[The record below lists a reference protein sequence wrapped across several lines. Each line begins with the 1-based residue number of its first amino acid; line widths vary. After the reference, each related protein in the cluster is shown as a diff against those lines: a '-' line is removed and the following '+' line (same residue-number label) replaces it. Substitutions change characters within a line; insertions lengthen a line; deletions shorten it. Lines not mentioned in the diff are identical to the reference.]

1 MKTLFFSAKPYD
13 ERSFVDANRRF
24 GHELRFV
31 ESRLNTTTADLVRDE
46 PAVCVFVNDLLDQAM
61 LTRLHAAGVKLI
73 ALRCAGYD
81 NVDVAAARQLGLTL
95 VRVPAYSPHAVA
107 EHTLCL
113 ILALNR
119 KIHRAYCRVRDGN
132 FSLDGL
138 LGFDLAGRT
147 AGVIGTGNIGAIVA
161 RILKGFGMQVLAHD
175 PVPDAECQRAGV
187 RYVDKAEL
195 FAAADVISLHCPAT
209 RDTYHMIDA
218 AALAQMKDNVMLINT
233 SRGVVLDTNAI
244 IRALKDR
251 KIGYLGLDVYEEES
265 ELFFED
271 LSSEII
277 QDDVFERLLT
287 FPNVLVTAHQG
298 FFTADALANIAE
310 TTLQAM
316 TDFEQ
321 GGEPANRL
329 GAV

>member
-1 MKTLFFSAKPYD
+1 MKTLFFSARPYD
-13 ERSFVDANRRF
+13 ERSFAAVNGRF

-31 ESRLNTTTADLVRDE
+31 GPRLSVATADLVRDE
-46 PAVCVFVNDLLDQAM
+46 RAICVFVNDALDKPV
-61 LTRLHAAGVKLI
+61 LTRLSATGVRLI

-81 NVDVAAARQLGLTL
+81 NVDVAAAAELGLTV

-119 KIHRAYCRVRDGN
+119 KIHRAYSRVRDGN
-132 FSLDGL
+132 FALDGL

-147 AGVIGTGNIGAIVA
+147 AGVVGTGNIGSIVA
-161 RILKGFGMQVLAHD
+161 RILQAFGMQVLAHD
-175 PVPDAECQRAGV
+175 PVPDAECRRVGI
-187 RYVDKAEL
+187 RYVDRAEL
-195 FAAADVISLHCPAT
+195 FAAADVLSLHCPAT

-218 AALAQMKDNVMLINT
+218 AALSQMKDNVMLINT
-233 SRGVVLDTNAI
+233 SRGAVLDTGAI
-244 IRALKDR
+244 IRALKDK
-251 KIGYLGLDVYEEES
+251 KIGYLGMDVYEEES

-271 LSSEII
+271 MSGEII

-298 FFTADALANIAE
+298 FFTADALADIAG
-310 TTLQAM
+310 TTLQSI

-321 GGEPANRL
+321 GKQPVHALSFE
-329 GAV
+329 